1 MSAEQADIVA
11 LNYLGMRT
19 APPGTHSER
28 ALRSQ
33 ARRCAARKTYFLAQW
48 EARQLPALRFRGRK
62 HLEQALSL
70 GKGAVVALPHS
81 GPYHRVPSELV
92 LAGIPTLLL
101 IDSPNYEREV
111 AAYDAWARA
120 YPGDHPDPMRYVDAQ
135 TPLATWKL
143 CRGLQ
148 EGRALC
154 LWLDGNTGLADT
166 QKTTVEVTFCGR
178 RLRVRKGAAFLSARV
193 GAPIVPALPRETRT
207 GEHVVEFL
215 PPLARAEE
223 ESSEDYCQRAMQALY
238 SWLEEQVHRDPA
250 CWEEWYHLHLWC
262 EPEPATAG
270 FTPPTDPIALLDTR
284 LQSTGQQYVAL
295 ALSQGAVLAHLQTG
309 MVLAQTPL
317 LVALLK
323 TLAGGATVEATLDR
337 LTPRFSETEILEA
350 LLGLSEA
357 GFVQAAEEQTL

>member
-1 MSAEQADIVA
+1 M
-11 LNYLGMRT
+11 
-19 APPGTHSER
+19 
-28 ALRSQ
+28 
-33 ARRCAARKTYFLAQW
+33 
-48 EARQLPALRFRGRK
+48 
-62 HLEQALSL
+62 
-70 GKGAVVALPHS
+70 
-81 GPYHRVPSELV
+81 
-92 LAGIPTLLL
+92 
-101 IDSPNYEREV
+101 
-111 AAYDAWARA
+111 
-120 YPGDHPDPMRYVDAQ
+120 
-135 TPLATWKL
+135 
-143 CRGLQ
+143 
-148 EGRALC
+148 
-154 LWLDGNTGLADT
+154 
-166 QKTTVEVTFCGR
+166 
-178 RLRVRKGAAFLSARV
+178 
-193 GAPIVPALPRETRT
+193 
-207 GEHVVEFL
+207 VEFL

-309 MVLAQTPL
+309 MALAQTPL

-357 GFVQAAEEQTL
+357 GFVQAAEEQTP